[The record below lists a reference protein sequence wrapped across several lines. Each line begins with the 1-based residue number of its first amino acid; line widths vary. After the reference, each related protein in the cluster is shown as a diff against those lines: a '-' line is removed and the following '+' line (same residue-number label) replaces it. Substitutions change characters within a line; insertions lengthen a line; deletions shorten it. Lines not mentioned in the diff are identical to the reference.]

1 MNAWVTRIR
10 LNVRS
15 AEARRDLA
23 NVDLL
28 HKRMML
34 LVADDLGDRA
44 RAESGLL
51 FRVDQ
56 DEYTPSII
64 VQTRT
69 APLTER
75 LPDGYGHTDVKDLG
89 AMFDK
94 LTRGRSVH
102 YRITA
107 SASKR
112 QPLNPPPPPGSKKR
126 GPVVPLRG
134 AAAEQWWRRQA
145 EERAGLHLATLIS
158 KAAGV
163 ASGNGIRHALTRF
176 DGTAVIDD
184 PEALTD
190 AVLAGIGRGK
200 PYGGGLLSLAPATRR

>member
-10 LNVRS
+10 LNIRS
-15 AEARRDLA
+15 AEARRDLS

-34 LVADDLGDRA
+34 LVADDLGLRA

-56 DEYTPSII
+56 DEHASTII
-64 VQTRT
+64 VQTLT
-69 APLTER
+69 KPLTDR
-75 LPDGYGHTDVKDLG
+75 LPDGYGHAEVKDLG

-94 LTRGRSVH
+94 LTTGRSVH

-112 QPLNPPPPPGSKKR
+112 QPLDPPPPPESKKR
-126 GPVVPLRG
+126 GPVIPLRG
-134 AAAEQWWRRQA
+134 AVAEQWWRRQA
-145 EERAGLHLATLIS
+145 TERAGLNLVTLTA
-158 KAAGV
+158 KPVGV
-163 ASGNGIRHALTRF
+163 ATGNGIRHALTRF

-184 PEALTD
+184 PVALTE

>member
-1 MNAWVTRIR
+1 MSAWVTRIR
-10 LNVRS
+10 LNIRS
-15 AEARRDLA
+15 AQARRDLS

-34 LVADDLGDRA
+34 LVPDDLGGRA
-44 RAESGLL
+44 RAETGLL

-56 DEYTPSII
+56 DEYAPAII

-69 APLTER
+69 EPLIAR
-75 LPDGYGHTDVKDLG
+75 LPDGYGHADVKDLG

-94 LTRGRSVH
+94 LTRGRSIH

-112 QPLNPPPPPGSKKR
+112 LPLDPPPPPESKKR

-145 EERAGLHLATLIS
+145 EQRAGLQLVTLTA
-158 KAAGV
+158 KPAGV

-184 PEALTD
+184 PEALTE

-200 PYGGGLLSLAPATRR
+200 PYGGGLLSLAPARR